1 MKILYKISKN
11 TSNSKAKIIE
21 KKLED
26 MFVRRKD
33 MAIKKIKEFVRFKLH
48 KREIAG
54 ILNSTVVRIL
64 NRKNEVYTFFY
75 KLKFKRQDLG
85 NL

>member
-1 MKILYKISKN
+1 
-11 TSNSKAKIIE
+11 
-21 KKLED
+21 
-26 MFVRRKD
+26 